1 MGRVAAVVIT
11 RDDARGI
18 ERALL
23 SAKPYVDELLV
34 FDLGSVDDTVARAER
49 CGARV
54 ERGTWRADTSAIR
67 NDALALTDATWR
79 LVLEAGEWID
89 GGGAGLS
96 ALRETSTEHVGLVS
110 VIPGDASRGLSPV
123 SLAERLLPAGVR
135 FVGRRPEEPVI
146 DGLRQLRT
154 GVVLASDEGEQA
166 RWRHDRT
173 AAEAV
178 LLQGLSVRPGDPG
191 MLAELAGILRAE
203 GRLVEAHEAY
213 SEALARIDPSN
224 PRHHELVVETID
236 AARAARRFPSA
247 IALMDAHMA
256 AWRESPDFSYVIGD
270 LFFEIM
276 LVEPGNAP
284 QLAPLAMT
292 SWKRCLELG
301 DRPGFAGHVQGRGSF
316 LAAQNLY
323 TLCLMLGQ
331 EDEAAHWWDVA
342 NRLRMDESTGRAARL
357 LG

>member
-224 PRHHELVVETID
+224 PDTTNSSSRRSTPPERP
-236 AARAARRFPSA
+236 AASRRRSRSWTPTWPRGGSRRTSPTSSVTSSSRSCSSSRATRRSSRR
-247 IALMDAHMA
+247 
-256 AWRESPDFSYVIGD
+256 WR
-270 LFFEIM
+270 
-276 LVEPGNAP
+276 
-284 QLAPLAMT
+284 
-292 SWKRCLELG
+292 
-301 DRPGFAGHVQGRGSF
+301 
-316 LAAQNLY
+316 
-323 TLCLMLGQ
+323 
-331 EDEAAHWWDVA
+331 
-342 NRLRMDESTGRAARL
+342 
-357 LG
+357 